1 MNELIR
7 LLNENFITAM
17 IAAGIAAAVIITF
30 ILIRIT
36 QNIILRKRLNRVF
49 EDKYL
54 FDQLIA
60 DKYDKDALYKKSSVI
75 ERYANHK
82 NSSVIK
88 LLGMDEI
95 WIDKLSQK
103 RKRKDF
109 HRVLKYAA
117 DTGLF
122 TCFLVCLKKKRYL
135 PILLEW
141 LEKSSDMLYMRHI
154 ALSGK
159 GEDFN
164 GRLAGK
170 IFRDKLD
177 QIREMTGDP
186 EWAPR
191 YFAVKVLINEKEQL
205 AKRAIW
211 EMMSD
216 SHSLIRRTLARE
228 FKDEDREKLYNTLYD
243 MMLHDSSEEVR
254 YEAWKR
260 ITADFADMFDPVF
273 KDFTESEKLHYI
285 RFLRNGNEEDTN
297 LAMIILD
304 QDNLELRYIAALY
317 LNRNNC
323 LSKLLETASFSDMVS
338 MEHIT
343 SLLKKSCEVNVSD
356 FLLAVKNTSQPGA
369 LYICSILLQEY
380 GNRDYINS
388 LAEKVFLL
396 YTEQN
401 SLDELFVNTLKC
413 IALRGNEKSCFTLK
427 NELEKRRNN
436 EKSFKRILENIPV
449 KADYIFIEY
458 LFSLFTDEK
467 TVSAETVRKALL
479 RFSKDL
485 VLPKAFEIVKSERS
499 RYGYSVRKEA
509 LRLLGELKVEYCL
522 ETIIE
527 SLPVFNPSEAREFFI
542 ILNEYPKKPFIEK
555 INEMLKTNDSK
566 VRASLIA
573 VLPVT
578 GETAFIKKIDS
589 MLKDADPD
597 VRISCVWAL
606 TEFGE
611 TATVIHS
618 MDLLRDPVERVRISA
633 AEAIGIFGSKKA
645 VDELKSVLFDE
656 NEIEPVKLA
665 VLKGLAASKAI
676 EAVDVMVE
684 FLEADAEYKE
694 KSINALSLKSDSKS
708 LMRLVENF
716 KDGSSEIRESI
727 SQVFKRM
734 ERSSEKYLD
743 DLVRE
748 EIGSLKPY
756 LAEIL
761 DATGYVESKIRKL
774 AHRSPQIRRS
784 AAEFLTLVGSQA
796 AFRGIV
802 LASRDP
808 DEEVR
813 VNVIKALEKLETKS
827 GKEILD
833 SLLNDPDSRVRKYTK
848 WALERLKAKSL

>member
-1 MNELIR
+1 M
-7 LLNENFITAM
+7 
-17 IAAGIAAAVIITF
+17 
-30 ILIRIT
+30 
-36 QNIILRKRLNRVF
+36 
-49 EDKYL
+49 
-54 FDQLIA
+54 
-60 DKYDKDALYKKSSVI
+60 
-75 ERYANHK
+75 
-82 NSSVIK
+82 
-88 LLGMDEI
+88 
-95 WIDKLSQK
+95 
-103 RKRKDF
+103 
-109 HRVLKYAA
+109 
-117 DTGLF
+117 
-122 TCFLVCLKKKRYL
+122 
-135 PILLEW
+135 
-141 LEKSSDMLYMRHI
+141 
-154 ALSGK
+154 
-159 GEDFN
+159 
-164 GRLAGK
+164 
-170 IFRDKLD
+170 
-177 QIREMTGDP
+177 
-186 EWAPR
+186 
-191 YFAVKVLINEKEQL
+191 
-205 AKRAIW
+205 
-211 EMMSD
+211 
-216 SHSLIRRTLARE
+216 
-228 FKDEDREKLYNTLYD
+228 
-243 MMLHDSSEEVR
+243 
-254 YEAWKR
+254 
-260 ITADFADMFDPVF
+260 
-273 KDFTESEKLHYI
+273 
-285 RFLRNGNEEDTN
+285 
-297 LAMIILD
+297 
-304 QDNLELRYIAALY
+304 
-317 LNRNNC
+317 
-323 LSKLLETASFSDMVS
+323 
-338 MEHIT
+338 
-343 SLLKKSCEVNVSD
+343 
-356 FLLAVKNTSQPGA
+356 
-369 LYICSILLQEY
+369 
-380 GNRDYINS
+380 
-388 LAEKVFLL
+388 
-396 YTEQN
+396 
-401 SLDELFVNTLKC
+401 
-413 IALRGNEKSCFTLK
+413 
-427 NELEKRRNN
+427 
-436 EKSFKRILENIPV
+436 
-449 KADYIFIEY
+449 
-458 LFSLFTDEK
+458 
-467 TVSAETVRKALL
+467 
-479 RFSKDL
+479 
-485 VLPKAFEIVKSERS
+485 
-499 RYGYSVRKEA
+499 
-509 LRLLGELKVEYCL
+509 
-522 ETIIE
+522 
-527 SLPVFNPSEAREFFI
+527 
-542 ILNEYPKKPFIEK
+542 
-555 INEMLKTNDSK
+555 
-566 VRASLIA
+566 IA

-578 GETAFIKKIDS
+578 GETAFIKQIDS

-694 KSINALSLKSDSKS
+694 KSINALSLKNDSKS